1 LAALSRRGYRFTAP
15 GNDTYRRVRLR
26 PVLQGPPDLRG
37 IFGWN
42 RSFSPL
48 DLEPELLALMRAGGA
63 LVRRGPRLVSR
74 LRVASVGATLLLHSG
89 WPPRARDA
97 VFLGPDTY
105 RFADLIAAE
114 APRRSPGLIV
124 DIGAGSGAGGILA
137 ATRYP
142 EARLVMTDINPK
154 ALRLARINAAHAGVA
169 ADTRHG
175 EGLAGLDEPIDL
187 ALANPPFI
195 AGAGGRAYRDGGGAL
210 GAAVTLAWT
219 AAVLPRL
226 APGGRFILY
235 TGAAIAKGS
244 DPLRARLEA
253 MTAEA
258 GYDLRYREIDPDI
271 FGGLLWRPDY
281 WTVERIAAIGAVIDR
296 PR

>member
-1 LAALSRRGYRFTAP
+1 
-15 GNDTYRRVRLR
+15 VRLR
-26 PVLQGPPDLRG
+26 PRPPRPADLRD

-42 RSFSPL
+42 RGFSPL
-48 DLEPELLALMRAGGA
+48 DLDPGLLDLMRTGGILA
-63 LVRRGPRLVSR
+63 RRGPRLVSR
-74 LRVASVGATLLLHSG
+74 LRVASVGDLLLLHSA
-89 WPPRARDA
+89 WPPRAADA

-114 APRRSPGLIV
+114 ARARPPRVVV
-124 DIGAGSGAGGILA
+124 DIGAGSGAGGLCA
-137 ATRYP
+137 A
-142 EARLVMTDINPK
+142 ARLGEAELTLTDINPL
-154 ALRLARINAAHAGVA
+154 ALRLARINAAHAGVR
-169 ADTRHG
+169 ADFRLG
-175 EGLAGLDEPIDL
+175 DGLAGLSEPIDL

-226 APGGRFILY
+226 APGGRLILY
-235 TGAAIAKGS
+235 SGSAIVAGR
-244 DPLRARLEA
+244 DPLKARLEA
-253 MTAEA
+253 MTTEA
-258 GYDLRYREIDPDI
+258 GYDLAYREIDPDI

-281 WTVERIAAIGAVIDR
+281 WGVERIAAIGAVMDR